1 MLATVT
7 VTVPGRTMS
16 NITATMFRSS
26 FKDLNFKST
35 SENNLPSLNDEI
47 PLNDSERNQ
56 EKLETMKIRKNALEE
71 TLEKKLSELRSL
83 CLREGVSMIEHLI

>member
-1 MLATVT
+1 
-7 VTVPGRTMS
+7 MS

-35 SENNLPSLNDEI
+35 SENNLASLSDEI
-47 PLNDSERNQ
+47 PLNDTERNQ

-71 TLEKKLSELRSL
+71 TLEKKLNELRSL
-83 CLREGVSMIEHLI
+83 CIREGVRFAVVGFASSFLKQTD

>member
-1 MLATVT
+1 
-7 VTVPGRTMS
+7 MS